1 MVKNKKQ
8 KGENYE
14 NYRPTRRLNG
24 SESSKEQISQ
34 MGNKVFSEDESD
46 NGSMRLRNQSKRSR
60 RHISIMLWSR
70 SSSPLQG

>member
-34 MGNKVFSEDESD
+34 MGNKEFSEDDSD
-46 NGSMRLRNQSKRSR
+46 NGSMRMRNQSKRSR
-60 RHISIMLWSR
+60 RPISIKLLSR
-70 SSSPLQG
+70 SSSPLQV